1 MGEQD
6 LYEESR
12 DQKAS
17 AGVVGCGC
25 LLAVLAAL
33 FLAAALAT
41 AITIDRAFDREV
53 AAYSICEAC
62 GLVLDAAN
70 VHAACAGEAAHE

>member
-17 AGVVGCGC
+17 AGVVGC
-25 LLAVLAAL
+25 LLAVLSAL

-41 AITIDRAFDREV
+41 AVTIDRAFDREV